1 MPKVYLKENVY
12 EAALKRLKYIFDEF
26 DNIIIAFSGGKD
38 SGVLLELCDDY
49 ITANKIDK
57 NVAIMHI
64 DYECQY
70 QFTTD
75 YVSRT
80 LNRLYDKYEV
90 YHICMPIKANCGCR
104 MDADWWIPWE
114 ESKKN
119 LWVRELPKK
128 SVNINNHKFN
138 FWKDGMEDYD
148 FQMHFTEWYKNKKQG
163 KTIVLTGIRAGESY
177 TRYMRSVTKINKYK
191 NKQYILEQV
200 NKTYHGFPLYDWETE
215 DIWIYNAK
223 FNKDY
228 NKLYDLYYQAG
239 LSIDQ
244 MRVANPFHSCGLDT
258 LKLYK
263 AIDPNMWGK
272 MVSRVNGVCFAGIYG
287 GTTAMGWKSITLP
300 KGHTWKSYCMF
311 LLSTLEPKV
320 REHYMQKLET
330 SMYVWQ
336 EKGCV
341 VSDET
346 IEELNK
352 LGIEYEDLGI
362 TKKSKKRTIRFK
374 NYEDDLDV
382 TNFREVPTYKR
393 MCVCILKNDYTCKY
407 MGFSQTKNDLV
418 KRKKCMEKYS
428 KVIKGEI

>member
-1 MPKVYLKENVY
+1 
-12 EAALKRLKYIFDEF
+12 
-26 DNIIIAFSGGKD
+26 
-38 SGVLLELCDDY
+38 
-49 ITANKIDK
+49 
-57 NVAIMHI
+57 
-64 DYECQY
+64 
-70 QFTTD
+70 
-75 YVSRT
+75 
-80 LNRLYDKYEV
+80 
-90 YHICMPIKANCGCR
+90 
-104 MDADWWIPWE
+104 
-114 ESKKN
+114 
-119 LWVRELPKK
+119 
-128 SVNINNHKFN
+128 
-138 FWKDGMEDYD
+138 
-148 FQMHFTEWYKNKKQG
+148 
-163 KTIVLTGIRAGESY
+163 
-177 TRYMRSVTKINKYK
+177 
-191 NKQYILEQV
+191 
-200 NKTYHGFPLYDWETE
+200 
-215 DIWIYNAK
+215 
-223 FNKDY
+223 
-228 NKLYDLYYQAG
+228 
-239 LSIDQ
+239 

-407 MGFSQTKNDLV
+407 MGSSQTKNDLV